1 MGCSSGE
8 GGKTMKFSFLMLLGC
23 ALLLT
28 FTGCNP
34 PRCSDGCYNDPIAS
48 ASAVDFIYE
57 GDFLAYSSSESYFW
71 DTILNDAFVSF
82 EGIGFYGMVRVR
94 IYDDFKIL
102 IFDEIY
108 FGNGGTLRSKSIS
121 SFGISG
127 LWEVQIDSSNVDG
140 FIQVILD

>member
-8 GGKTMKFSFLMLLGC
+8 GGKTMRFSFLVLLGC

-34 PRCSDGCYNDPIAS
+34 PRCSDGCYNNPIAS

-57 GDFLAYSSSESYFW
+57 GDFFAYNSSESYFW
-71 DTILNDAFVSF
+71 DTILNDAF
-82 EGIGFYGMVRVR
+82 VRVR